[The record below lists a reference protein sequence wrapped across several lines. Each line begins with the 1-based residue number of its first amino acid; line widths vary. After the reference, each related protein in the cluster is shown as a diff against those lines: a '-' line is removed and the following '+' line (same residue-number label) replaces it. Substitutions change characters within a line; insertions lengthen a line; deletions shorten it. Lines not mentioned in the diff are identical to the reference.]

1 MLEVRGELRLDA
13 GAVSTLKSGNSLLPV
28 GLVEVVGNFRRG
40 DAVML
45 VGEGGAELGRGLAAY
60 ASDEAREIKGCQS
73 EQIEARLGYRGRS
86 VMVHRDDLVLFP
98 DHQ

>member
-1 MLEVRGELRLDA
+1 MRLDA
-13 GAVSTLKSGNSLLPV
+13 GAVVALKNGNSLLPV
-28 GLVEVVGNFRRG
+28 GMLEVIGNFRRG

-45 VGEGGAELGRGLAAY
+45 VGEDGTELGRGLASY
-60 ASDEAREIKGCQS
+60 ASDEAGEIKGCQS

-98 DHQ
+98 DNH